1 MLRVVLD
8 TSTVVSGII
17 TISGV
22 SAEVIDLLVEQRRF
36 QAVFSDEIL
45 REYEDVLRRPRL
57 RLHAKVVTSLLSFF
71 ETYGLKVA
79 PQNLVQVIA
88 ADPSDNK
95 FLAAVK
101 EAGADCI
108 VSGDKHLLS
117 LGKFEDIPIL
127 NSRQFLQMMHAAET
141 RTG

>member
-17 TISGV
+17 GGV
-22 SAEVIDLLVEQRRF
+22 SAGVIDLLVEQRRF

-45 REYEDVLRRPRL
+45 REYEGVLRRPRF
-57 RLHAKVVTSLLSFF
+57 RLPPEKVKSLLAFF
-71 ETYGLKVA
+71 ETHGLKVT
-79 PQNLVQVIA
+79 PQNLVQVITD
-88 ADPSDNK
+88 DPSDNK
-95 FLAAVK
+95 FLAAAK

>member
-1 MLRVVLD
+1 
-8 TSTVVSGII
+8 
-17 TISGV
+17 
-22 SAEVIDLLVEQRRF
+22 LLVEQRRF
-36 QAVFSDEIL
+36 QAIFSDEIL

-95 FLAAVK
+95 FLAAAK

>member
-17 TISGV
+17 GGV
-22 SAEVIDLLVEQRRF
+22 SAGVIDLLVEQRRF
-36 QAVFSDEIL
+36 QAIFSDEIL

-95 FLAAVK
+95 FLAAAK

-117 LGKFEDIPIL
+117 LGCIH
-127 NSRQFLQMMHAAET
+127 Q
-141 RTG
+141 

>member
-17 TISGV
+17 VDGV
-22 SAEVIDLLVEQRRF
+22 SARVIDLLIEQRRF

-45 REYEDVLRRPRL
+45 REYEDVLRRPRF
-57 RLHAKVVTSLLSFF
+57 RLSPQIVNSLLAFF
-71 ETYGLKVA
+71 ETHGLKVT
-79 PQNLVQVIA
+79 PQNLVQAITD
-88 ADPSDNK
+88 DPSDNK
-95 FLAAVK
+95 FLAAAK

-127 NSRQFLQMMHAAET
+127 NSRQFLQMMHVAGT
-141 RTG
+141 STG

>member
-1 MLRVVLD
+1 MHPN
-8 TSTVVSGII
+8 TVVSGII

-45 REYEDVLRRPRL
+45 REYEGVLRRPRF
-57 RLHAKVVTSLLSFF
+57 RLPPEKVKSLLAFF
-71 ETYGLKVA
+71 ETHGLKVT
-79 PQNLVQVIA
+79 PQNLVQVITD
-88 ADPSDNK
+88 DPSDNK
-95 FLAAVK
+95 FLAAAK
-101 EAGADCI
+101 EADANYI
-108 VSGDKHLLS
+108 VSGDNHLLS

>member
-17 TISGV
+17 TTIGGV
-22 SAEVIDLLVEQRRF
+22 SAEVIDLFVNQRKF
-36 QAVFSDEIL
+36 QAVFSNEIL
-45 REYEDVLRRPRL
+45 REYEGVLRRPRF
-57 RLHAKVVTSLLSFF
+57 RLPPEIVNSLLAFF
-71 ETYGLKVA
+71 ETHGLKVT
-79 PQNLVQVIA
+79 PQNLVQVITD
-88 ADPSDNK
+88 DPSDNK
-95 FLAAVK
+95 FLAAAK

-127 NSRQFLQMMHAAET
+127 NSRQ
-141 RTG
+141 

>member
-17 TISGV
+17 GGV
-22 SAEVIDLLVEQRRF
+22 SARVIDLLVEQRRF

-45 REYEDVLRRPRL
+45 REYENVLRRPRF
-57 RLHAKVVTSLLSFF
+57 RLPPERVNSLLAFF
-71 ETYGLKVA
+71 ETHGLKVT
-79 PQNLVQVIA
+79 PQNLVQVITD
-88 ADPSDNK
+88 DPSDNK
-95 FLAAVK
+95 FLAAAK
-101 EAGADCI
+101 EAKADCV
-108 VSGDKHLLS
+108 VSGDNHLLS

>member
-1 MLRVVLD
+1 MHPN
-8 TSTVVSGII
+8 TVVSGII

-45 REYEDVLRRPRL
+45 REYEGVLRRPRF
-57 RLHAKVVTSLLSFF
+57 RLPPEKVKSLLAFF
-71 ETYGLKVA
+71 ETHGLKVT
-79 PQNLVQVIA
+79 PQNLVQVITD
-88 ADPSDNK
+88 DPSDNK
-95 FLAAVK
+95 FLAAAK

-117 LGKFEDIPIL
+117 LGKFEDIHIL

>member
-1 MLRVVLD
+1 
-8 TSTVVSGII
+8 
-17 TISGV
+17 
-22 SAEVIDLLVEQRRF
+22 
-36 QAVFSDEIL
+36 
-45 REYEDVLRRPRL
+45 
-57 RLHAKVVTSLLSFF
+57 LLSFF

-79 PQNLVQVIA
+79 SQNLVQVIA

-95 FLAAVK
+95 FLAAAK

-117 LGKFEDIPIL
+117 LRKFEDIPIL